1 MSRVARRI
9 HVVGVVQG
17 VGFRPF
23 VYRLAVA
30 RGLAGSVANDGSGLH
45 IEVEGTAAN
54 IYRFVRALRRDAPPL
69 ARIDALTEESLEP
82 ANRTDFCIVASAAH
96 GGIPALVP
104 PDTATCDACLREMRD
119 PNDRRYRYPFI
130 NCTDCGPRF
139 TIATAVPYDRE
150 RTTMAAFPMCA
161 ACRGEYEDPASRRF
175 HSEAIA
181 CAACGPRLTLV
192 AGGSEM
198 SGDEAITAAARLL
211 SEGSIVAIKGVGGF
225 HLAADAANEE
235 AVARLRARK
244 DRPHRPL
251 ALMAR
256 DLATVERIA
265 VVDDAARALLT
276 SREAPI
282 VLLPKRDGAMPEHV
296 APALAHLGV
305 MLPYT
310 PLHHLLLADGPPLL
324 VMTSANPASEP
335 IVISND
341 IARATLADAFLV
353 HDREI
358 AARADD
364 SLVTLQR
371 GRPQLVRRARG
382 HVPSRFRLPASAPPI
397 LAVGAEMKNTICA
410 TRGVTAWL
418 SQHIG
423 DVSQLA
429 TLSAFEEAIR
439 SASRALGVVPHSV
452 AHDLHPDYRSTRWAL
467 HSGLP
472 RVPVQHHHAHI
483 ASCMAEHEEAG
494 PVVGIAFDGTGCGP
508 SGELWGGEVMVA
520 RYDSFERVAHL
531 RPIAL
536 AGGETAI
543 REPWRLALAALLDA
557 GEPLDLLERIGERR
571 ERVAPLLAKPAFAP
585 RTTSA
590 GRWFDAV
597 AALCGIRDEITYDG
611 QAAIELE
618 ACAGSDGEPFAFEL
632 SAADAALEID
642 LRPTVR
648 EIAAA
653 LRQQVARSGIA
664 ARFHATLAV
673 AVRDVL
679 RRLGNSVPATVALSG
694 GCFQNHIL
702 TARLAELLERD
713 GRRVLLHARVPPND
727 GGISLGQA
735 AVAASRLTKGG
746 PP

>member
-1 MSRVARRI
+1 MSRIARRI
-9 HVVGVVQG
+9 HVRGVVQG

-30 RGLAGSVANDGSGLH
+30 RELAGSVANDGSGVH

-54 IYRFVRALRRDAPPL
+54 IDHFVRALRRDAPPL
-69 ARIDALTEESLEP
+69 ARIDALSEEPIEP
-82 ANRTDFCIVASAAH
+82 ASRGDFRIVATAAH

-104 PDTATCDACLREMRD
+104 PDAATCDACLREMRD
-119 PNDRRYRYPFI
+119 PHDRRYRYPFI

-161 ACRGEYEDPASRRF
+161 ECRAEYDDPSSRRF
-175 HSEAIA
+175 HAEAIA
-181 CAACGPRLTLV
+181 CAACGPRLTLI
-192 AGGSEM
+192 AGGSEI
-198 SGDEAITAAARLL
+198 SGDEAIIGTARLL
-211 SEGSIVAIKGVGGF
+211 GEGRMVAIKGLGGF
-225 HLAADAANEE
+225 HLAVDAANEE

-244 DRPHRPL
+244 NRPHRPL

-256 DLATVERIA
+256 DLAAVDRIA
-265 VVDDAARALLT
+265 VMDEAARALLT
-276 SREAPI
+276 SRAAPI
-282 VLLPKRDGAMPEHV
+282 VLLPRGDGETAERV
-296 APALAHLGV
+296 APALAHVGV

-310 PLHHLLLADGPPLL
+310 PLHHLLLAAGPPLL

-335 IVISND
+335 IVVSND
-341 IARATLADAFLV
+341 IARATPADAFLV

-364 SLVTLQR
+364 SVVTLQR
-371 GRPQLVRRARG
+371 GDPQAVRRARG
-382 HVPSRFRLPASAPPI
+382 HVPSHFRLPASAPPI
-397 LAVGAEMKNTICA
+397 IAVGAEMKNTICA
-410 TRGVTAWL
+410 TRGTTAWL

-429 TLSAFEEAIR
+429 TFSAFEEAIR
-439 SASRALGVVPHSV
+439 SASDAIGVAARYV

-467 HSGLP
+467 DSGLP

-494 PVVGIAFDGTGCGP
+494 PVIGIAFDGTGCGP
-508 SGELWGGEVMVA
+508 AGELWGGEVIVA

-536 AGGETAI
+536 AGGESAI
-543 REPWRLALAALLDA
+543 REPWRLALAALIDA
-557 GEPLDLLERIGERR
+557 GEPLDLLDRIGARR
-571 ERVAPLLAKPAFAP
+571 ERVAPLIARPPLAP

-597 AALCGIRDEITYDG
+597 AALCGVRDEITYDG

-618 ACAGSDGEPFAFEL
+618 ACAAANTGPFAFDL
-632 SAADAALEID
+632 SAAGAPLEID

-648 EIAAA
+648 AIAAA
-653 LRQQVARSGIA
+653 LRQQVVRSVIA
-664 ARFHATLAV
+664 ARFHETLAV

-679 RRLGNSVPATVALSG
+679 RRLGSSVPATVALSG
-694 GCFQNHIL
+694 GCFQNRIL

-727 GGISLGQA
+727 GGIALGQA
-735 AVAASRLTKGG
+735 AVAACRLGG
-746 PP
+746 RP

>member
-9 HVVGVVQG
+9 HVTGVVQG

-30 RGLAGSVANDGSGLH
+30 RGLAGSVANDGSGVH
-45 IEVEGTAAN
+45 IEVEGTVAN
-54 IYRFVRALRRDAPPL
+54 IDRFVRALRRDAPPL
-69 ARIDALTEESLEP
+69 ARIDALNEEPLEP
-82 ANRTDFCIVASAAH
+82 ASRADFRIVASTAH
-96 GGIPALVP
+96 GDIPALVP
-104 PDTATCDACLREMRD
+104 PDAATCDACLREMRD
-119 PNDRRYRYPFI
+119 PHDRRYRYPFI

-161 ACRGEYEDPASRRF
+161 ECRGEYDDPASRRF
-175 HSEAIA
+175 HAEAIA
-181 CAACGPRLTLV
+181 CAACGPRLTLI
-192 AGGSEM
+192 AGGREI
-198 SGDEAITAAARLL
+198 SGDEAVGEAARLL
-211 SEGSIVAIKGVGGF
+211 GEGGIVAIKGLGGF
-225 HLAADAANEE
+225 HLAVDAANEE

-244 DRPHRPL
+244 NRPHRPL

-256 DLATVERIA
+256 DLAAVDRVA
-265 VVDDAARALLT
+265 VVDEAARALLT

-282 VLLPKRDGAMPEHV
+282 VIVLKIADAGAERV

-335 IVISND
+335 IVVSND
-341 IARATLADAFLV
+341 IVRAPLADAFLV

-364 SLVTLQR
+364 SVVSLQR
-371 GRPQLVRRARG
+371 GCPQLVRRARG
-382 HVPSRFRLPASAPPI
+382 HVPSHFRLPASAPPMV
-397 LAVGAEMKNTICA
+397 AVGAETKNTICA
-410 TRGVTAWL
+410 TRGTTAWL

-429 TLSAFEEAIR
+429 TYSAFEEAIR
-439 SASRALGVVPHSV
+439 SASGAVGVAPQYV
-452 AHDLHPDYRSTRWAL
+452 AHDLHPDYRSTRWAVE
-467 HSGLP
+467 SRLP
-472 RVPVQHHHAHI
+472 RIAVQHHHAHI
-483 ASCMAEHEEAG
+483 ASCMAEHEEVG
-494 PVVGIAFDGTGCGP
+494 PVAGIAFDGTGCGP
-508 SGELWGGEVMVA
+508 AGELWGGEVIVA

-536 AGGETAI
+536 AGGESAI
-543 REPWRLALAALLDA
+543 REPWRLALAALIDA
-557 GEPLDLLERIGERR
+557 GEPLDLLDRIGERR
-571 ERVAPLLAKPAFAP
+571 DRVAQVIAAPALAP
-585 RTTSA
+585 RTTSG

-618 ACAGSDGEPFAFEL
+618 ACAGSDGEPFPCDL
-632 SAADAALEID
+632 SAAGPALEID

-653 LRQQVARSGIA
+653 LRQRVVPSVIA
-664 ARFHATLAV
+664 ARFHATLAL

-679 RRLGNSVPATVALSG
+679 RRLGESVPATVALSG
-694 GCFQNHIL
+694 GCFQNRIL

-713 GRRVLLHARVPPND
+713 GRRVLVHRRVPPND
-727 GGISLGQA
+727 GGIALGQA
-735 AVAASRLTKGG
+735 AVAARRLAQ
-746 PP
+746 